1 MLMMFEVQVTQSPS
15 TSKKDSINHS
25 SKTKKSSR
33 FRNEQT
39 LKEKV
44 FRKETSITTLDTG
57 SSTSVSVPRR
67 RRSEHR
73 QSQNNAMD
81 DIPYAGAKFS
91 SPPPPSVLPKPPS
104 HWITSPFIHN
114 FDVDRATAMSQHLR
128 MLLRVES

>member
-1 MLMMFEVQVTQSPS
+1 MMFEVQVTQSPS

-33 FRNEQT
+33 SRNEQT

-44 FRKETSITTLDTG
+44 FRKEASITTLDTG

-104 HWITSPFIHN
+104 HWITSPFTHN
-114 FDVDRATAMSQHLR
+114 FDMDRATAMSQHLR

>member
-1 MLMMFEVQVTQSPS
+1 MMFEVQVTQSPS
-15 TSKKDSINHS
+15 TSKKGSISHS

-33 FRNEQT
+33 SRNEQT

-44 FRKETSITTLDTG
+44 FRKEASITTLDTG

-104 HWITSPFIHN
+104 HWITSPFKHN

>member
-1 MLMMFEVQVTQSPS
+1 MMFEVQVTQSPS
-15 TSKKDSINHS
+15 TSKKDSISHS

-33 FRNEQT
+33 SRNEQT

-44 FRKETSITTLDTG
+44 FRKEASITTLDTG

-104 HWITSPFIHN
+104 HWITSPIIHN
-114 FDVDRATAMSQHLR
+114 FDMDRATAMSQHLR